1 MNNMEN
7 SVAQTISTVK
17 GIIWEKRRRKW
28 RAVIKTKGKTKFL
41 GYFDDLEKAKQ
52 VRLDA
57 EKVYHEPSK
66 NERRAFESRICDL
79 YSSGLSMDAIGK
91 LVNKDQST
99 ICDIL
104 HKNRCDIRKE
114 IPVNL
119 PDLIEN
125 APTMSLEQLSIFY
138 EVSVHFI
145 KRELKKLNTC
155 AKPSRKHLFDENCM
169 QNIDHQWKAY
179 FLGLL
184 ASDGCIRKDLISL
197 SISLT
202 EADKYVLDYLASFFN
217 GIKLSYRKEF
227 TSINKKTKK
236 VYISR
241 PSYRLIIN
249 SKRMIKNIL
258 SYNITP
264 QKSLTLQLP
273 TNLSD
278 EMIRHYIR
286 GFFDGDGYISKN
298 GSTIMIISSDIFCTQ
313 LQNLLKTTLN
323 IDSKIRKCGKVS
335 RLLFHKK
342 EHILAFKDYL
352 YRNAEFFLIRKNIR
366 FPKN

>member
-1 MNNMEN
+1 MNNMDN

-17 GIIWEKRRRKW
+17 GVIWEKRRGKW
-28 RAVIKTKGKTKFL
+28 RVVIKTKGKTKFL

-52 VRLDA
+52 IRLDA
-57 EKVYHEPSK
+57 EEIYHKPSK
-66 NERRAFESRICDL
+66 DERRVFESRICDL

-104 HKNRCDIRKE
+104 HKKKCYIRKE
-114 IPVNL
+114 MPVNL

-125 APTMSLEQLSIFY
+125 APTMNIEQLSMFY
-138 EVSVHFI
+138 GVSVHFI
-145 KRELKKLNTC
+145 KRELKRLNTRS
-155 AKPSRKHLFDENCM
+155 KPSRKHLFDENCM

-202 EADKYVLDYLASFFN
+202 EADKCALDYLASFFN
-217 GIKLSYRKEF
+217 EMKLSYQKES
-227 TSINKKTKK
+227 TSIDKQTKK

-241 PSYRLIIN
+241 PSYRLTIN
-249 SKRMIKNIL
+249 SKQMIKDIL

-286 GFFDGDGYISKN
+286 GFFDGDGHINKN
-298 GSTIMIISSDIFCTQ
+298 GSTIMIISSDIFCIQ
-313 LQNLLKTTLN
+313 LQNLLKATLN
-323 IDSKIRKCGKVS
+323 IDSKVRKCGKVS
-335 RLLFHKK
+335 RLYFHKK
-342 EHILAFKDYL
+342 KHILAFKDYL
-352 YRNAEFFLIRKNIR
+352 YRNADFFLMRKNIR